1 MFGAT
6 HIHVNPFKVGD
17 KEKRPVRMSFVTDI
31 NIFRLLVSFAT
42 NPSNIYVLVGEVYIT
57 MLSSSGNY
65 TLKFLP
71 SSRTNAHKQIL
82 DNVRLNVNKQNRKLK
97 NAMLGISK
105 LNQHP
110 NKIEQRC
117 LRFLDEKLNLS
128 SIVGLFKINDD
139 GSVSQKMLIENLDN
153 PGNKR
158 KRLVKTTPCN

>member
-1 MFGAT
+1 MSEGYKNKFNSLNVVGNFNKDKESGFVEKRNGEAINYIDKSLSENGHSLIINPNKNMFGAT

-105 LNQHP
+105 LN
-110 NKIEQRC
+110 
-117 LRFLDEKLNLS
+117 
-128 SIVGLFKINDD
+128 
-139 GSVSQKMLIENLDN
+139 
-153 PGNKR
+153 
-158 KRLVKTTPCN
+158 